1 MLCSRVQNLLSAYCD
16 RELTGV
22 EMLEIRQHLDAC
34 EACRREHEQLVQ
46 VKRLFGSLGA
56 AAPPRDFDSGLL
68 DRAPSVRHS
77 WLRTRLLAPV
87 EALFFRSQAA
97 CDELRARLQD
107 GPAVAAGIRRR
118 MGSAVTAGALASCTF
133 FVGALLRPQHPDA
146 VSAHLARAMA
156 IADDNGQSSMSN
168 GEDVD
173 LYGVASEPRTQL
185 PLAYIPAGERTPVD
199 GPILP
204 AGEQTPAATA
214 VATSPAVRV
223 YYPEG
228 SLVPAAVELP
238 LAATAHAQGGGRA
251 VLVNYHGSSVPSF
264 SW

>member
-34 EACRREHEQLVQ
+34 EACSREHEQLVQ

-56 AAPPRDFDSGLL
+56 TNPPRDFDSGLL

-77 WLRTRLLAPV
+77 WLRTRVLAPV
-87 EALFFRSQAA
+87 EELFFRCQDTW
-97 CDELRARLQD
+97 DELRFRLQD
-107 GPAVAAGIRRR
+107 GPAVAAGMRRR
-118 MGSAVTAGALASCTF
+118 LGSAVTAGAMASCAF
-133 FVGALLRPQHPDA
+133 FVGALLRPQPPDA
-146 VSAHLARAMA
+146 VSVHLARAM
-156 IADDNGQSSMSN
+156 IVADDRGRPVS
-168 GEDVD
+168 EDEPIVTEIN
-173 LYGVASEPRTQL
+173 SEPRTQL
-185 PLAYIPAGERTPVD
+185 PLAYIPAGERTSVN
-199 GPILP
+199 GPFLP
-204 AGEQTPAATA
+204 AGAQTKEAAA
-214 VATSPAVRV
+214 LAISPAVRI

-228 SLVPAAVELP
+228 SLVPVAVELP
-238 LAATAHAQGGGRA
+238 LASPAPPPGGGRA